1 MFLEKG
7 DLITE
12 TKLLKDIALTGQDD
26 LNDMKKEKTKELLKY
41 KRPLEALNNEQKELD
56 EVRHTRV
63 TVVEWLGYT
72 LV

>member
-56 EVRHTRV
+56 EVRHEYGTSNSRQSI
-63 TVVEWLGYT
+63 
-72 LV
+72 